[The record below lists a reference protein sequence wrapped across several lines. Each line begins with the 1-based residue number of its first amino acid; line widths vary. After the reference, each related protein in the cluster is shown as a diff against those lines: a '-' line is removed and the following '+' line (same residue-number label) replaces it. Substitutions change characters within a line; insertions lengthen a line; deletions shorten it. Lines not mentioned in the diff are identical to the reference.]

1 MFHCNTECSR
11 PSSILEYENGIN
23 RGTFLSTDSSIL
35 EFKLVIED
43 IKGADERAWRGS
55 GGSVTFE
62 DFL

>member
-11 PSSILEYENGIN
+11 PGSILEYENGIN

-35 EFKLVIED
+35 ELKLVIED

-55 GGSVTFE
+55 GG
-62 DFL
+62 